1 MMAILGDLFWVAA
14 EKGQQITS
22 SSEARLSSRE
32 AVANLDKDKINKFIS
47 HEEAC
52 FLEVN
57 TWYTSPFMILYLNV
71 IIYYILI
78 ILLLRELV
86 NCLTNRSL
94 C

>member
-1 MMAILGDLFWVAA
+1 MAA

-57 TWYTSPFMILYLNV
+57 T
-71 IIYYILI
+71 
-78 ILLLRELV
+78 
-86 NCLTNRSL
+86 
-94 C
+94 